1 MAAQGYVTYPT
12 APTGQTAGGG
22 LYATGSN
29 EAFNN
34 MFLQGYMPILFAKA
48 TMKEFNDASILPRI
62 CNVQFEAQFKQ
73 MGDKIYIRKKPD
85 ISIGEYKVG
94 KNVSYQELEAPA
106 PIEVV
111 IDKGYDW
118 AFREHDVVTQQT
130 DIKQYISELMT
141 KIAQRIRDY
150 IEPTALSAIVDNVV
164 DNQIVTHNA
173 GTDAGI
179 ASRSYNLGTTG
190 NPIDL
195 SATGDKAG
203 ELSVA
208 ASNVIAD
215 LYGVLKEQNVLE
227 DGKTP
232 FVVAPHRF
240 LNVLAKSAIQNASFA
255 DGGSTQRRGQ
265 AAVGMIQGCELYTSN
280 YVRPYETTGGLSEG
294 NTGGKRVS
302 NVFPVICGTT
312 DAVTWA
318 QTITKV
324 EKLRDQNKYA
334 DLHRGMGI
342 YGYKV
347 VEPKALA
354 VAWVSF
360 SGTTVKW
367 TEFDRDGNVFTPE
380 SGS

>member
-12 APTGQTAGGG
+12 APTGDTAGGG
-22 LYATGSN
+22 LYATGEN
-29 EAFNN
+29 QAFNN
-34 MFLQGYMPILFAKA
+34 MFLQGYLPILFAKA

-62 CNVQFEAQFKQ
+62 TNVQFEAQFKQ
-73 MGDKIYIRKKPD
+73 MGDKIYIRRKPD

-150 IEPTALSAIVDNVV
+150 IEPTAFTAIIADLKDADVKGN
-164 DNQIVTHNA
+164 NHGKTA
-173 GTDAGI
+173 GVK
-179 ASRSYNLGTTG
+179 SKSYDLGTEAE
-190 NPIDL
+190 PIDL
-195 SATGDKAG
+195 SATGDTADA
-203 ELSVA
+203 LSVK
-208 ASNVIAD
+208 ASNLIAD

-227 DGKTP
+227 GGKTP

-255 DGGSTQRRGQ
+255 DGGTTQRRGQ
-265 AAVGMIQGCELYTSN
+265 AAVGMIQGCELYTTN
-280 YVRPYETTGGLSEG
+280 YLNCPEVVTGEG
-294 NTGGKRVS
+294 DSKKTQVYQG
-302 NVFPVICGTT
+302 VFPVICGTT

-324 EKLRDQNKYA
+324 EKMRDPNQYA

-347 VEPKALA
+347 IEPKCLA
-354 VAWVSF
+354 VAWI
-360 SGTTVKW
+360 K
-367 TEFDRDGNVFTPE
+367 FTSAKIE
-380 SGS
+380 LTDK